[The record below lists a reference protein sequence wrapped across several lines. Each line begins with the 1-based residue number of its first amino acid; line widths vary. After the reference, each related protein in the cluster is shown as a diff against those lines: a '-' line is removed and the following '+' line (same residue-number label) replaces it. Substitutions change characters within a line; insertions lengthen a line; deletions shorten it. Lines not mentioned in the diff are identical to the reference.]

1 MTYIQNVKTPTL
13 IMNGEAD
20 ARVPYPR
27 GQELYRALLALGVPT
42 KFVHFPREEQVLRE
56 PRHRA
61 DELEHMLAWFNRWLG
76 R

>member
-1 MTYIQNVKTPTL
+1 
-13 IMNGEAD
+13 MNGEAD
-20 ARVPYPR
+20 ARVPYPQ

-42 KFVHFPREEQVLRE
+42 EFVHFPREEQVLRE